1 MLEINQKQSH
11 QKLNSRESLKS
22 DMKTNRKIMNSLLKK
37 MSQLKGS
44 SIEEIKRFA
53 SDYLRENS
61 SDITNLYDEEK
72 NNCKEKQI

>member
-37 MSQLKGS
+37 ISQLKGS
-44 SIEEIKRFA
+44 SIEEIKRLV
-53 SDYLRENS
+53 SEYLRENS